1 MEKLKILVVDDESRM
16 RKLVK
21 DFLVKAG
28 YDVIEAGDGEQAVD
42 TFYAQKDIAL
52 IILDVMMPGLDG
64 FELVRQIRPDFDGPI
79 IFLTARVAEEDAV
92 AGYGLGADDYV
103 RKPFGAAELRAKV
116 AAHLRRE
123 RRPRSHALSFGEV
136 RIDLG
141 ARGLAVGGEAV
152 PLTPTEYAI
161 CEYLAR
167 HPGQVMSRAQ
177 IREAVLGWES
187 DADDAAIS
195 MQVSRARR
203 KLSEAGADPIAT
215 VWGMGYK
222 WQL

>member
-1 MEKLKILVVDDESRM
+1 MTGIGENTLAQPVKLPLRER
-16 RKLVK
+16 RACLAKLVK
-21 DFLVKAG
+21 N
-28 YDVIEAGDGEQAVD
+28 
-42 TFYAQKDIAL
+42 
-52 IILDVMMPGLDG
+52 
-64 FELVRQIRPDFDGPI
+64 R
-79 IFLTARVAEEDAV
+79 LT
-92 AGYGLGADDYV
+92 LT
-103 RKPFGAAELRAKV
+103 
-116 AAHLRRE
+116 
-123 RRPRSHALSFGEV
+123 

-141 ARGLAVGGEAV
+141 ARGLAVGGETV

-161 CEYLAR
+161 CEHLAR

>member
-1 MEKLKILVVDDESRM
+1 MTNHPAVSIIILVSNGAARTQKVRAAPFVLSGIAKVLQYLQRRRGVQIEFFQTRF
-16 RKLVK
+16 KK
-21 DFLVKAG
+21 KA
-28 YDVIEAGDGEQAVD
+28 
-42 TFYAQKDIAL
+42 AQPQSENYLLK
-52 IILDVMMPGLDG
+52 
-64 FELVRQIRPDFDGPI
+64 E
-79 IFLTARVAEEDAV
+79 AEEDAV

>member
-1 MEKLKILVVDDESRM
+1 MTGIGENTLAQPVKPPLRERRACLA
-16 RKLVK
+16 KLVK
-21 DFLVKAG
+21 N
-28 YDVIEAGDGEQAVD
+28 
-42 TFYAQKDIAL
+42 
-52 IILDVMMPGLDG
+52 
-64 FELVRQIRPDFDGPI
+64 R
-79 IFLTARVAEEDAV
+79 LT
-92 AGYGLGADDYV
+92 LT
-103 RKPFGAAELRAKV
+103 
-116 AAHLRRE
+116 
-123 RRPRSHALSFGEV
+123 

>member
-1 MEKLKILVVDDESRM
+1 
-16 RKLVK
+16 
-21 DFLVKAG
+21 
-28 YDVIEAGDGEQAVD
+28 
-42 TFYAQKDIAL
+42 
-52 IILDVMMPGLDG
+52 MMPGLDG

-79 IFLTARVAEEDAV
+79 VFLTARVAEEDAV
-92 AGYGLGADDYV
+92 AAYGLGADDYV

-123 RRPRSHALSFGEV
+123 RRPRSH
-136 RIDLG
+136 
-141 ARGLAVGGEAV
+141 
-152 PLTPTEYAI
+152 
-161 CEYLAR
+161 AR

>member
-1 MEKLKILVVDDESRM
+1 MTGIGKKALAQPVKPPLRERCACLA
-16 RKLVK
+16 KLVK
-21 DFLVKAG
+21 N
-28 YDVIEAGDGEQAVD
+28 
-42 TFYAQKDIAL
+42 
-52 IILDVMMPGLDG
+52 
-64 FELVRQIRPDFDGPI
+64 R
-79 IFLTARVAEEDAV
+79 LT
-92 AGYGLGADDYV
+92 LT
-103 RKPFGAAELRAKV
+103 
-116 AAHLRRE
+116 
-123 RRPRSHALSFGEV
+123 

>member
-1 MEKLKILVVDDESRM
+1 MRERHTILIVDDERAIASM
-16 RKLVK
+16 LA
-21 DFLVKAG
+21 DYFSMEG
-28 YDVIEAGDGEQAVD
+28 YRTVTATSGEEALDRASGEIDVV
-42 TFYAQKDIAL
+42 L
-52 IILDVMMPGLDG
+52 LDVNMPGMDG
-64 FELVRQIRPDFDGPI
+64 FEVCPRLREHMACPI

-141 ARGLAVGGEAV
+141 ARGLAVGDEAV

>member
-1 MEKLKILVVDDESRM
+1 M
-16 RKLVK
+16 RVSKF
-21 DFLVKAG
+21 DRRICRFL
-28 YDVIEAGDGEQAVD
+28 
-42 TFYAQKDIAL
+42 
-52 IILDVMMPGLDG
+52 LDG
-64 FELVRQIRPDFDGPI
+64 
-79 IFLTARVAEEDAV
+79 T
-92 AGYGLGADDYV
+92 
-103 RKPFGAAELRAKV
+103 
-116 AAHLRRE
+116 H
-123 RRPRSHALSFGEV
+123 
-136 RIDLG
+136 
-141 ARGLAVGGEAV
+141 
-152 PLTPTEYAI
+152 
-161 CEYLAR
+161 EYLAR